1 MPTYPLTT
9 LAPTIGTNGITI
21 PTYNDVYQSMIA
33 IFQGIYGSDIYITP
47 DSQDGQWIAALA
59 KAINDSNVAAVAL
72 FNSFSPAY
80 STGAQLSSLVK
91 INGLTR
97 LVASNSSA
105 PGNVIGQAG
114 TIITNGMVQDTGG
127 NIWNLPALVVIPGGG
142 SIAVTV
148 IAQTPGAIAAT
159 IGAINQIV
167 NPQLGWQSFSNTSQA
182 TTGSPVETDAA
193 LRIRQA
199 ASVSLSALGII
210 QSLSAAIAN
219 LPGVNRFLVYE
230 NATGAADGNG
240 VPANSIACIVEGG
253 VAASI
258 AQAIFNK
265 KSPGCRT
272 YGTTTVPIVDSKGNV
287 NNINFFALAEQP
299 IYVSMTIQHLNGYVS
314 TTATAIVN
322 AIMAFIN
329 SLQIGQEVYYSQLY
343 GVASLAGQVA
353 AGSENFYI
361 TALTLGT
368 APAPVGT
375 ANIVIPYNQAA
386 QMLSSANIVLT
397 VV

>member
-1 MPTYPLTT
+1 MTYPLAT

-33 IFQGIYGSDIYITP
+33 IFQNIYGSDIYIAP
-47 DSQDGQWIAALA
+47 DSQDGQMIAAFS

-72 FNSFSPAY
+72 FNSFSPSYA
-80 STGAQLSSLVK
+80 TGAQLSSLVK

-97 LVASNSSA
+97 LVATNSSA
-105 PGNVIGQAG
+105 VGNVIGQAG
-114 TIITNGMVQDTGG
+114 TIIANGMVQDTNG
-127 NIWNLPALVVIPGGG
+127 NIWNLPATVMIPGGG

-148 IAQTPGAIAAT
+148 IAQAPGAIAAT
-159 IGAINQIV
+159 IGSINQIV
-167 NPQLGWQSFSNTSQA
+167 NPQLGWQSFSNTVQA

-193 LRIRQA
+193 LRLRQQ
-199 ASVSLSALGII
+199 ASVSLPALGII
-210 QSLSAAIAN
+210 QALSAAIGNIA
-219 LPGVNRFLVYE
+219 GVNRFLIYE
-230 NATGAADGNG
+230 NATGAADANG
-240 VPANSIACIVEGG
+240 VPANSIAVIAEGG
-253 VAASI
+253 SAAAI
-258 AQAIFNK
+258 AQAIYNK

-272 YGTTTVPIVDSKGNV
+272 YGTTTVGIIDSKGNL
-287 NNINFFALAEQP
+287 NNINFFAMVEQP
-299 IYVSMTIQHLNGYVS
+299 IYVSLTIQHLTGYVS
-314 TTATAIVN
+314 TTATAIIN
-322 AIMAFIN
+322 AITAFIN
-329 SLQIGQEVYYSQLY
+329 SLAIGQDVYYSQLY

-375 ANIVIPYNQAA
+375 ANIIIPYNQAA
-386 QMLSSANIVLT
+386 QMASSANVVLT